1 MITGGLGNILAAPED
16 ILLLKAIHKST
27 AISTKELADMLGEP
41 YTQEDLEAYLPTL
54 ERRNLIKRVG
64 DNPPRYKL
72 TGLGF
77 ISIGV
82 LQPQARIVFENVPHG
97 KSFFFF
103 LGVGPNKNTGLSA
116 SNLVELKNCVGIVDA
131 RSLEFHMSR
140 GDLERWC
147 KDVLGDE
154 WLAKEMMQIRLLG
167 LRGAQLRS
175 KLLWAID
182 ARIKKLIEPFESVE
196 EL

>member
-1 MITGGLGNILAAPED
+1 MSPED
-16 ILLLKAIHKST
+16 ILLLKTIHKST
-27 AISTKELADMLGEP
+27 VSTRELADVLGEP
-41 YTQEDLEAYLPTL
+41 YTQEDLEAYMLTL

-82 LQPQARIVFENVPHG
+82 LQPQARIVFENVPSG
-97 KSFFFF
+97 KRFCFF
-103 LGVGPNKNTGLSA
+103 LGVGPDKNTGLSA
-116 SNLVELKNCVGIVDA
+116 SNLRELRDYVEIVDVK
-131 RSLEFHMSR
+131 SLEFHMAR

-154 WLAKEMMQIRLLG
+154 YLANEIMQIRILG
-167 LRGAQLRS
+167 LRGAPLRS
-175 KLLWAID
+175 RLLGVIS
-182 ARIKKLIEPFESVE
+182 ARIKKLIEPFESTA